1 MTFDAA
7 TNTKSQETHARA
19 ALQGLNPM
27 SQYAKVPVS
36 KTKKEKLERAVSG
49 KLENACNSK
58 TWTTS
63 FYIALG
69 SAEALCVC
77 VSLLHFFTLI
87 LKERDQNG
95 AEKGNQYT

>member
-7 TNTKSQETHARA
+7 MNTKSQETHARA

-36 KTKKEKLERAVSG
+36 KTKKAKLERAVSG
-49 KLENACNSK
+49 KLENDCNSK
-58 TWTTS
+58 AWTTS

-69 SAEALCVC
+69 LAEALCVC
-77 VSLLHFFTLI
+77 VCVCVFTALFHPNF
-87 LKERDQNG
+87 ER
-95 AEKGNQYT
+95 ER

>member
-1 MTFDAA
+1 
-7 TNTKSQETHARA
+7 
-19 ALQGLNPM
+19 M

-36 KTKKEKLERAVSG
+36 KTKKAKLERAVSG

-58 TWTTS
+58 AWTTS

-69 SAEALCVC
+69 LAEALCVC
-77 VSLLHFFTLI
+77 VCVCVCLLHFFTLI
-87 LKERDQNG
+87 LKERDKNG

>member
-36 KTKKEKLERAVSG
+36 KTKKAKLER
-49 KLENACNSK
+49 
-58 TWTTS
+58 
-63 FYIALG
+63 
-69 SAEALCVC
+69 LCVC
-77 VSLLHFFTLI
+77 VCVCVCLLHFFTLI
-87 LKERDQNG
+87 LKERDKNG